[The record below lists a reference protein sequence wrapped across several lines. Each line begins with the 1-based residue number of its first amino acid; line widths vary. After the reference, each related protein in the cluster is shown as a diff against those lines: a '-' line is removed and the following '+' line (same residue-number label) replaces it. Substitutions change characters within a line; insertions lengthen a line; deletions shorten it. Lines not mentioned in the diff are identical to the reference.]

1 MTLKELI
8 DIIQRLGEA
17 HTMIETTFN
26 GAVIDRLSIGEV
38 RYPLF
43 TFDTTTARLAV
54 GSMAVD
60 FQMFFIDR
68 LVADL
73 ENEREA
79 QSQMLSIAADI
90 IAQLRYPGFDFTVS
104 NSSDITFVTDSSP
117 DMLAGV
123 TARVLIDVPYA
134 ADRCQVPTDFIF

>member
-1 MTLKELI
+1 MT
-8 DIIQRLGEA
+8 
-17 HTMIETTFN
+17 
-26 GAVIDRLSIGEV
+26 
-38 RYPLF
+38 
-43 TFDTTTARLAV
+43 
-54 GSMAVD
+54 VD

-73 ENEREA
+73 ENEREV
-79 QSQMLSIAADI
+79 QSQMLSIAQDI
-90 IAQLRYPGFDFTVS
+90 IAQLRFPGFDFTVT
-104 NSSDITFVTDSSP
+104 NSSDINFVTDSSP